1 MVAEW
6 DENKVKHWVAKG
18 NRKDVFRV
26 LLDRRAIDQNAFD
39 AIRRYEEALDTSM
52 GHNSPERRP
61 DYIRASSDGA
71 PGQNISQAMILASH
85 RARWVRDRL
94 SATDMRLLDTL
105 RMNAPAH
112 WRQIVQM
119 VTGEVNDDAHAP
131 ASGRWPRTSAT
142 LWPHST
148 DCRRRQLDR
157 PGEPWDKTPRS
168 RSASEERLCFGGAF
182 LIPATVPRGASRLSK
197 SSLT

>member
-1 MVAEW
+1 MAKRKPHNPAEDMRLRLEQAAARAERDRLKGQGIDALVVAEW

-61 DYIRASSDGA
+61 DFIRASADGA

-112 WRQIVQM
+112 WHQIVQM

-131 ASGRWPRTSAT
+131 RVRAMAENVRDAMASF
-142 LWPHST
+142 
-148 DCRRRQLDR
+148 
-157 PGEPWDKTPRS
+157 E
-168 RSASEERLCFGGAF
+168 
-182 LIPATVPRGASRLSK
+182 RLSK
-197 SSLT
+197 KAA

>member
-1 MVAEW
+1 MAKRKPHNPAEDMRLRLEQAAARAERDRLKGQGIDALVVAEW

-61 DYIRASSDGA
+61 DYIRASADGA

-112 WRQIVQM
+112 WHQIVQM

-131 ASGRWPRTSAT
+131 RVRAMAENVRDAMASF
-142 LWPHST
+142 
-148 DCRRRQLDR
+148 
-157 PGEPWDKTPRS
+157 E
-168 RSASEERLCFGGAF
+168 
-182 LIPATVPRGASRLSK
+182 RLSK
-197 SSLT
+197 KAA

>member
-1 MVAEW
+1 
-6 DENKVKHWVAKG
+6 
-18 NRKDVFRV
+18 
-26 LLDRRAIDQNAFD
+26 
-39 AIRRYEEALDTSM
+39 M

-112 WRQIVQM
+112 WHQIVQM

-131 ASGRWPRTSAT
+131 RVRAMAENVRDAMASF
-142 LWPHST
+142 
-148 DCRRRQLDR
+148 D
-157 PGEPWDKTPRS
+157 
-168 RSASEERLCFGGAF
+168 
-182 LIPATVPRGASRLSK
+182 RLSK
-197 SSLT
+197 KAA

>member
-1 MVAEW
+1 MAKRKPHNPAEDMRLRLEQAAARAERDRLKGQGIDALVVAEW

-131 ASGRWPRTSAT
+131 RVRAMAENVRDAMASF
-142 LWPHST
+142 
-148 DCRRRQLDR
+148 D
-157 PGEPWDKTPRS
+157 
-168 RSASEERLCFGGAF
+168 
-182 LIPATVPRGASRLSK
+182 RLSK
-197 SSLT
+197 KAA

>member
-1 MVAEW
+1 MAKRKPHNPAEDMRLRLEQAAARAERDRLKGQGIDALVVAEW
-6 DENKVKHWVAKG
+6 DENRVKHWVAKG

-61 DYIRASSDGA
+61 DYIRASADGP

-112 WRQIVQM
+112 WHQIVQM

-131 ASGRWPRTSAT
+131 RVRAMAENVRDAMASF
-142 LWPHST
+142 
-148 DCRRRQLDR
+148 D
-157 PGEPWDKTPRS
+157 
-168 RSASEERLCFGGAF
+168 
-182 LIPATVPRGASRLSK
+182 RLSK
-197 SSLT
+197 KAA

>member
-1 MVAEW
+1 MAKRKPHNPAEDMRLRFERAAAQAERDRLKGQGIDALVVAEW
-6 DENKVKHWVAKG
+6 DENRVKHWVAKG

-112 WRQIVQM
+112 WHQIVQM

-131 ASGRWPRTSAT
+131 RVRAMAENVRDAMASF
-142 LWPHST
+142 
-148 DCRRRQLDR
+148 D
-157 PGEPWDKTPRS
+157 
-168 RSASEERLCFGGAF
+168 
-182 LIPATVPRGASRLSK
+182 RLSK
-197 SSLT
+197 KAA